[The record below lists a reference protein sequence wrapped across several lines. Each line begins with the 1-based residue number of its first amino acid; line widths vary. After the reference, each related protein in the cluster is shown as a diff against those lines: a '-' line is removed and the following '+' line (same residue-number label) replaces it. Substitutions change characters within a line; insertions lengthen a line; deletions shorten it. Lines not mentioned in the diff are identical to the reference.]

1 MKIKWTV
8 LEAVNATGTV
18 AAAAAGHEFVD
29 ETMSSEGTQRYP
41 REKRR
46 R

>member
-1 MKIKWTV
+1 MKIKRTV
-8 LEAVNATGTV
+8 LEAASATGTV
-18 AAAAAGHEFVD
+18 AAAGHEFVD